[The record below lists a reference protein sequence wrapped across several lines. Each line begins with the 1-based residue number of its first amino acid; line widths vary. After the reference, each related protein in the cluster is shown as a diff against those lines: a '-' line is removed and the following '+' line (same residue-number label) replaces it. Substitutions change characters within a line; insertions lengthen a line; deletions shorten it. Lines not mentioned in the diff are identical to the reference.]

1 MYCHCPTGQCND
13 DEGNQVAVIML
24 LVNTYVKFDVSK
36 LYAEG

>member
-1 MYCHCPTGQCND
+1 
-13 DEGNQVAVIML
+13 ML